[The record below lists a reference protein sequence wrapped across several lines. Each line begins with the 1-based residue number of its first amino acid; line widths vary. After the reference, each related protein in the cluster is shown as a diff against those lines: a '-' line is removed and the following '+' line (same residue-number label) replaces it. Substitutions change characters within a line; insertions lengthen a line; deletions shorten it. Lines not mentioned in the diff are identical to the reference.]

1 MEVAWGNDSPQG
13 EGAAR
18 DEGVA
23 CGKGGAVCSSYRCG
37 EAWHTQVMRGGAR
50 HAQVMERQ
58 GLATRCSSRATV
70 GGLV

>member
-18 DEGVA
+18 GEGVA

-37 EAWHTQVMRGGAR
+37 EAWHT
-50 HAQVMERQ
+50 
-58 GLATRCSSRATV
+58 
-70 GGLV
+70 